1 MTHAS
6 NTPSPSIDPTYRV
19 SGLAA
24 ANKPP
29 LSVKPDA
36 PLSEAVTL
44 MLANRYSQ
52 LPVMTTPREVKG
64 VVSWTSV
71 GTRLALGRGGGHV
84 RDMMDPHHEIRADVP
99 LIQAIPVIAEHQ
111 YVLVRDAVDQKISGI
126 VTATDLS
133 LQFHQLTEP
142 FLVLGDIE
150 SHLRRIV
157 ATKLSPEELTA
168 CRSPA
173 EGTRP
178 LNRPED
184 LSFGEYLVLLGNSD
198 RWAKL
203 GLAVDRHAFCA
214 QLDRIREIRN
224 AVMHFDPDGIASEDL
239 ERLRDFASFLERLHG
254 LGVS

>member
-1 MTHAS
+1 MTDLK
-6 NTPSPSIDPTYRV
+6 NTPLPSVDPTYRV

-36 PLSEAVTL
+36 PLSEAITL

-52 LPVMTTPREVKG
+52 LPVMTTEREVKG
-64 VVSWTSV
+64 VVSWPSV
-71 GTRLALGRGGGHV
+71 GTRLALGKGGDHV
-84 RDMMDPHHEIRADVP
+84 RDMMDPHQEIHADAP
-99 LIQAIPVIAEHQ
+99 LIQAIPIIAEHQ
-111 YVLVRDAVDQKISGI
+111 YVLVRNAADHRISGI

-150 SHLRRIV
+150 NHLRRII
-157 ATKLSPEELTA
+157 ATKFSPEELTA
-168 CRSPA
+168 CRNPV
-173 EGTRP
+173 EGARP
-178 LNRPED
+178 VNRAED
-184 LSFGEYLVLLGNSD
+184 LTFAEYLTLLGNSD
-198 RWAKL
+198 RWARL
-203 GLAVDRHAFCA
+203 NLAVDRHAFCA
-214 QLDRIREIRN
+214 QLARIREIRN
-224 AVMHFDPDGIASEDL
+224 AVMHFDPDGIANTDL